1 MDAFL
6 KGKVKKR
13 EIIQLDNIYLYIFSF
28 LGQSLS
34 IVE

>member
-6 KGKVKKR
+6 KGKVEKR

-34 IVE
+34 TVE